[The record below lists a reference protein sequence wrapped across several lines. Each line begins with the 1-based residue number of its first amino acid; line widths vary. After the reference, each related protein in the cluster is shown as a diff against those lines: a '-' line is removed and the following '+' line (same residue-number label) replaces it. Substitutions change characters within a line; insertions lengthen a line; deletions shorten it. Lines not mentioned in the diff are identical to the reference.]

1 MKTQKMLALAAGTA
15 IGGYGYLYA
24 DHPDNGR
31 YSIGLSIYEELFVV
45 ALFAAAAGMSHE
57 PLSIFLL
64 QVSVRHMLCSVC
76 AVRYV
81 CCA

>member
-64 QVSVRHMLCSVC
+64 QVSVRHVLCSVC
-76 AVRYV
+76 AVHN
-81 CCA
+81 